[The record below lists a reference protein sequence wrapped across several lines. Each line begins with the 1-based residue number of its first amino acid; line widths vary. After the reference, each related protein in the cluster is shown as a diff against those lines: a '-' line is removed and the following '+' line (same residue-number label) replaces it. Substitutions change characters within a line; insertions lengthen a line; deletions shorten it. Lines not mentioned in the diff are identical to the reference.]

1 MANSKLEAI
10 RDYLI
15 PNKSDNKSE
24 KLRKIVFIFSVI
36 VFIASLVQL
45 GLFLRNKGVQESYQK
60 ELLSYAPQLDDE
72 PAKTTETSSPG
83 SKDTSKPEPDTKKAE
98 RTIQPWAQKLL
109 NRNKD
114 VVGWL
119 SIPSLTDS
127 SGSAYIN
134 TVVVKGKNNEEY
146 LNIDLDK
153 KYSETGTIFID
164 HRCDIQKDSQSDNI
178 TIYGHHMN
186 YLGTGFAHLHEYKQS
201 VDVLRKNAVVNF
213 NTIYDGTNQKYAII
227 GCFVTNAFEGA
238 DNGNI
243 FRYWDTTNFKK
254 DGSDFKQWIA
264 EVNKRSW
271 YASDIKCTAQDD
283 YITLSTCSDEVWGI
297 RWVIVAKKLTAND
310 DIEKIKSS
318 YRAKADKDIYF
329 PANWVNKI
337 GNKPVYYG
345 WDY

>member
-1 MANSKLEAI
+1 MANSKFAAI

-15 PNKSDNKSE
+15 PSGKDDRSE
-24 KLRKIVFIFSVI
+24 KLRKIVFLFSIVI
-36 VFIASLVQL
+36 FIASLVQL
-45 GLFLRNKGVQESYQK
+45 GLFLRNKGVQESYQQ

-72 PAKTTETSSPG
+72 PAKTTSASSPG
-83 SKDTSKPEPDTKKAE
+83 GKNDTKPKQAQ

-109 NRNKD
+109 GRNKD

-119 SIPSLTDS
+119 SIPTLTDS

-134 TVVVKGKNNEEY
+134 TVVVKGKDNDEY
-146 LNIDLDK
+146 LYLNLDK
-153 KYSETGTIFID
+153 TYSETGTIFID
-164 HRCDIQKDSQSDNI
+164 TRCSIQKDSQSDNI

-186 YLGTGFAHLHEYKQS
+186 YLGTGFAHLHEYKENA
-201 VDVLRKNAVVNF
+201 DVLRKNAVINF

-227 GCFVTNAFEGA
+227 SCFVTNAFEGA

-254 DGSDFKQWIA
+254 DGSDFKKWID

-271 YASDIKCTAQDD
+271 YACDINCTAQDD

>member
-1 MANSKLEAI
+1 MANSKITAI
-10 RDYLI
+10 RDYLM
-15 PNKSDNKSE
+15 PAKSDDKGE
-24 KLRKIVFIFSVI
+24 KLRKIVFLFSIVI
-36 VFIASLVQL
+36 FIASLVQL
-45 GLFLRNKGVQESYQK
+45 GLFLRSKGVEEGYQQ

-72 PAKTTETSSPG
+72 PAKVTEASTGG
-83 SKDTSKPEPDTKKAE
+83 SKGGKTDPKQKQSQ

-109 NRNKD
+109 GRNKD

-119 SIPSLTDS
+119 TIPTLTDS
-127 SGSAYIN
+127 SDKAYIN
-134 TVVVKGKNNEEY
+134 TVVVKGKDNSEY
-146 LNIDLDK
+146 LNLNLDK
-153 KYSETGTIFID
+153 SYSESGTIFID
-164 HRCDIQKDSQSDNI
+164 TRCEIKQNSQSDNI

-186 YLGTGFAHLHEYKQS
+186 YLGTGFAHLHEYKES
-201 VDVLRKNAVVNF
+201 VDVLRKNAVINF
-213 NTIYDGTNQKYAII
+213 NTIYDGTNQKYAIV

-254 DGSDFKQWIA
+254 DGSDFKTWIA

-310 DIEKIKSS
+310 DIEAIKKS

-329 PANWVNKI
+329 PANWINKI